1 MLLSLPA
8 TSQLESEGLSVR
20 KIINLPTLSI
30 LSAFILVCCS
40 VSIFGQNRE
49 KFVISAKAGGI
60 NAVTGQ
66 AAMHAKGESDW
77 QQLMI
82 TDDLQAGDRVRTA
95 LDGRVEIL
103 LNPGSYLRLGG
114 NSEVELANNSLAN
127 LEVRLLRGTAIVEA
141 SGGVEQA
148 QMLINIST
156 PHARLAIDRQGLYR
170 LNVVPTEATEVI
182 VRKGRVIL
190 GDSNTKIKS
199 GNKVTFSATA
209 VSVAKLTDEEKRLE
223 KEVAIEQW
231 SKDRAQ
237 TLAKAN
243 SRINGRLLNS
253 AFARGD
259 DFLFSSWLRS
269 GLWFYNSRTACYTY
283 LPYGYSS
290 SPYGVSYPTTVYGG
304 LTQGGYYPGGGSY
317 GTNGRPLPSTG
328 GGSSYPTASGSSS
341 SSSAAPV
348 RSMPVSAPPRDM
360 DSGSSSPRG
369 FRSERTVEPG
379 RP

>member
-1 MLLSLPA
+1 MPLSLPA
-8 TSQLESEGLSVR
+8 TSQLVSEGLSVR
-20 KIINLPTLSI
+20 KIINLPALCI
-30 LSAFILVCCS
+30 ASAFILVCCS

-66 AAMHAKGESDW
+66 AAMHAKGESEW

-95 LDGRVEIL
+95 IDGRVEIL

-114 NSEVELANNSLAN
+114 DSEVELANNSLAN

-141 SGGVEQA
+141 SGVEES
-148 QMLINIST
+148 QMMINIST

-170 LNVVPTEATEVI
+170 LNVVPSEATEVI

-199 GNKVTFSATA
+199 GNKVTFSATS
-209 VSVAKLTDEEKRLE
+209 VSVAKLTNEEKRLE

-237 TLAKAN
+237 MLAKAN

-253 AFARGD
+253 AFTGAND
-259 DFLFSSWLRS
+259 EFLFTSFLRS

-283 LPYGYSS
+283 LPYGYGS
-290 SPYGVSYPTTVYGG
+290 SPYGISYQTTVYGYGG
-304 LTQGGYYPGGGSY
+304 LSHGGYYPGAAY
-317 GTNGRPLPSTG
+317 GANSRPAPSTG
-328 GGSSYPTASGSSS
+328 GGVNNGITSGISSS
-341 SSSAAPV
+341 SSVSPV
-348 RSMPVSAPPRDM
+348 RSMPASAPPRDM
-360 DSGSSSPRG
+360 DSGSSTRG

>member
-8 TSQLESEGLSVR
+8 TSQLVSEGLSVR
-20 KIINLPTLSI
+20 KIINLPAFSI
-30 LSAFILVCCS
+30 VSAFILVCCS
-40 VSIFGQNRE
+40 VSTFGQNRE

-114 NSEVELANNSLAN
+114 DSEVELANNSLAN
-127 LEVRLLRGTAIVEA
+127 LEVRLMRGTAIVEA
-141 SGGVEQA
+141 SGVEES
-148 QMLINIST
+148 QMMINITT

-170 LNVVPTEATEVI
+170 LNVVPSEATEVI

-199 GNKVTFSATA
+199 GNKVTFSATS

-237 TLAKAN
+237 MLAKAN

-253 AFARGD
+253 AFTGAND
-259 DFLFSSWLRS
+259 EFLFTSFLRS
-269 GLWFYNSRTACYTY
+269 GLWFYNSRSACYTY
-283 LPYGYSS
+283 LPYGYGS
-290 SPYGVSYPTTVYGG
+290 SPYGISYSTTVYGG
-304 LTQGGYYPGGGSY
+304 LSHGGYYPGAAY
-317 GTNGRPLPSTG
+317 GASSRPAPSTSG
-328 GGSSYPTASGSSS
+328 GGLNNPISSGISGSSS
-341 SSSAAPV
+341 APV
-348 RSMPVSAPPRDM
+348 RTMPASSPPRDM

-369 FRSERTVEPG
+369 FRSDRTVEPG

>member
-8 TSQLESEGLSVR
+8 TSQLVSEGLSVR
-20 KIINLPTLSI
+20 KIINLPALSI
-30 LSAFILVCCS
+30 VSAFILVCCS

-114 NSEVELANNSLAN
+114 DSEVELANNSLAN

-141 SGGVEQA
+141 SGVEES
-148 QMLINIST
+148 QMMINITT

-170 LNVVPTEATEVI
+170 LNVVPSEATEVI

-199 GNKVTFSATA
+199 GNKVTFSATS

-237 TLAKAN
+237 MLAKAN

-253 AFARGD
+253 AFTGAND
-259 DFLFSSWLRS
+259 EFLFTSFLRS
-269 GLWFYNSRTACYTY
+269 GLWFYNSRSACYTY
-283 LPYGYSS
+283 LPYGYGS
-290 SPYGVSYPTTVYGG
+290 SPYGISYSTTVYGG
-304 LTQGGYYPGGGSY
+304 LSHGGYYPGAAY
-317 GTNGRPLPSTG
+317 GASSRPAPSTSG
-328 GGSSYPTASGSSS
+328 GGLNNPISSGISGSSS
-341 SSSAAPV
+341 APV
-348 RSMPVSAPPRDM
+348 RTMPASSPPRDM